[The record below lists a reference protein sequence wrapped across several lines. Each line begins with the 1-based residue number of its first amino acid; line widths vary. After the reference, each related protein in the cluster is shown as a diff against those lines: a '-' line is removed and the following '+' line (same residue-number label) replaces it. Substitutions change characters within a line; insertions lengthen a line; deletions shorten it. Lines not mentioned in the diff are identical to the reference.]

1 MQRLKRR
8 SYGSA
13 NRAIQNLGKPELF
26 RHKSAIQFPES
37 QSARQRGIR
46 LIGGFARDGCYW
58 QEKTG
63 KQPINAR
70 GRNSKDNIRSTGHQ
84 NKRNQKPR
92 PTPAA
97 GLPPPCTRNPRREGG
112 SPPLKPVKVKV

>member
-13 NRAIQNLGKPELF
+13 KRAIQNLGKPELF

-63 KQPINAR
+63 KQPVNTR
-70 GRNSKDNIRSTGHQ
+70 GRNSKDNTRSSGHQ
-84 NKRNQKPR
+84 NIANQETQHNPVARLPR
-92 PTPAA
+92 S
-97 GLPPPCTRNPRREGG
+97 CIRNPLRECGYA
-112 SPPLKPVKVKV
+112 SLEPVKVKV